1 LPAVHLGA
9 LGNSEIIEIE
19 TDDVPSQNTPIDF
32 IAYNRDGTVLL
43 LAEAKSRRGTS
54 DEWAAKL
61 RRNMLAHGVLPK
73 SQYFLIATPER
84 MYGWRQG
91 NLPPFDAPPE
101 FTIDARKALGP
112 YFSKLGQ
119 NPAQIGPAAFELLV
133 LTWLTDI
140 SRSSGDQPESDPS
153 LRSLSESGLLAS
165 LQHAD
170 IQMNPAR

>member
-1 LPAVHLGA
+1 ML
-9 LGNSEIIEIE
+9 
-19 TDDVPSQNTPIDF
+19 TQNTPIDF
-32 IAYNRDGTVLL
+32 IAYSRDGAVVL

-84 MYGWRQG
+84 MYGWRQE
-91 NLPPFDAPPE
+91 NLPPGDVPPQ
-101 FTIDARKALGP
+101 FTIDAQKALGP

-119 NPAQIGPAAFELLV
+119 NPAQISPAGFELLV

-140 SRSSGDQPESDPS
+140 ARWSGDRPESDPS
-153 LRSLSESGLLAS
+153 LRSLSESGLLSS
-165 LQHAD
+165 LQHAE

>member
-1 LPAVHLGA
+1 ML
-9 LGNSEIIEIE
+9 
-19 TDDVPSQNTPIDF
+19 PSQNTPIDF

-43 LAEAKSRRGTS
+43 LAEAKSRGGTS

-84 MYGWRQG
+84 MYGWRQE

-101 FTIDARKALGP
+101 FTIDARKAFGP
-112 YFSKLGQ
+112 YFSKFGQ

-140 SRSSGDQPESDPS
+140 SRASGNDAD
-153 LRSLSESGLLAS
+153 RLSESGLLAS
-165 LQHAD
+165 LQDAD

>member
-1 LPAVHLGA
+1 MQ
-9 LGNSEIIEIE
+9 N
-19 TDDVPSQNTPIDF
+19 QNTPIDF
-32 IAYNRDGTVLL
+32 IAYNRAGTVLL
-43 LAEAKSRRGTS
+43 LAEAKSRPGTS

-61 RRNMLAHGVLPK
+61 RRNMLAHGVLPN

-91 NLPPFDAPPE
+91 NFPPVDAPPE
-101 FTIDARKALGP
+101 FTIDARMALGP

-119 NPAQIGPAAFELLV
+119 NPAQIGPAAFELVV
-133 LTWLTDI
+133 LNWLTDI
-140 SRSSGDQPESDPS
+140 SRLPGNQPESDPS

-165 LQHAD
+165 LQDAD